1 MFSFH
6 LSGKI
11 YWLNIV
17 HKIPLF
23 SFEICR
29 ICSDVTSP
37 ILDISKK
44 KNIYIFF
51 FFFFLVSLATG
62 IPILLS
68 FSKNQ
73 WFQWLYSILLSIS
86 LICILVLLIL
96 IFLFVLVLFTHYFHL
111 LKYKLMSL
119 IWHLF
124 SLLIDVFGNINLSI
138 IITVIT

>member
-11 YWLNIV
+11 YWPNIV

-44 KNIYIFF
+44 NIYIYI